1 MDQSSHWRTM
11 LPSRTEMQISAVRS
25 HCCGLDKERCG
36 SALLRGW
43 NELEGIPTWFALPVP
58 SHVISCSAQ
67 VKSRTLGV
75 QGCLS
80 LEVTTELGV
89 GTRWSLS
96 SLPTPTIPNSDFSWS
111 QIELCQGEELCF
123 QNGPSYQSRVTHHH
137 AAVKLKHI
145 ARQWA
150 ATAARSGGF
159 ITSKLPLWAFDK

>member
-1 MDQSSHWRTM
+1 MDQSSHWRTV

-43 NELEGIPTWFALPVP
+43 NELKGIPTWSALPVP
-58 SHVISCSAQ
+58 SDVISCSAQ

-150 ATAARSGGF
+150 ATAGRSGGF
-159 ITSKLPLWAFDK
+159 ITSKLPLWAFNK